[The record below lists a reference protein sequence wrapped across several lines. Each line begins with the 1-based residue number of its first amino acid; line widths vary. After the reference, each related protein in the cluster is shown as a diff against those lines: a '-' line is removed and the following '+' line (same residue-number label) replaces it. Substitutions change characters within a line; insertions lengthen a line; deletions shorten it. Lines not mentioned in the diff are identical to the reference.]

1 MKRQRVGGLAL
12 SLILAAS
19 SYGRPQDTGV
29 PGTMNE
35 RTITIRIRNS
45 AQVKPSVLLPATR
58 AAADIL
64 REAGVD
70 SIWVECLAS
79 QNESP
84 NAACT
89 VPLTPLDLVVNLLP
103 RSDAQHLHSR
113 NKILGVAFETTG
125 EDFAIFATVFYD
137 NVKDCAAQR
146 QLDLFQLLGDVIAH
160 ELAHLLLGPSS
171 HSRHGLMRGLWSSKE
186 LLAAEQRGL
195 VFTSSEKKLLQITLT
210 SRTLAALNGGVSPEL
225 LPTAGT
231 QTSSAAEMKEGLPL
245 PD

>member
-1 MKRQRVGGLAL
+1 
-12 SLILAAS
+12 
-19 SYGRPQDTGV
+19 
-29 PGTMNE
+29 MNE

-58 AAADIL
+58 AAADML

-70 SIWVECLAS
+70 SIWVECPAS
-79 QNESP
+79 QIESP

-89 VPLTPLDLVVNLLP
+89 GPLTPLDLVLNLLP
-103 RSDAQHLHSR
+103 RSNAQHLHSR
-113 NKILGVAFETTG
+113 DKILGVAFETTG
-125 EDFAIFATVFYD
+125 EDFGIFATVFYD

-146 QLDLFQLLGDVIAH
+146 QLELFQLLGHVIAH

-171 HSRHGLMRGLWSSKE
+171 HSSHGLMRALWSSKE
-186 LLAAEQRGL
+186 LLAAEQRDL

-225 LPTAGT
+225 LPPAST
-231 QTSSAAEMKEGLPL
+231 QTSSAAEMKEGTQSTSTATSKRLSTRLTHL
-245 PD
+245 PDS